1 MILAQ
6 QGFNLFYQ
14 FWIHTEVIHRMP
26 AWFEYLFNT
35 PSHHRVHHAS
45 NGIYLDRNYAGV
57 LMVWDRWFG
66 TFVQENDAEVPH
78 YGIVKNIETH
88 NPLGIAFHE
97 WRTMARDV
105 AASRSLREAIGV
117 VFGPPGWRSD
127 GSGLT
132 SKNIRAAALGSPNAR

>member
-1 MILAQ
+1 
-6 QGFNLFYQ
+6 
-14 FWIHTEVIHRMP
+14 
-26 AWFEYLFNT
+26 
-35 PSHHRVHHAS
+35 
-45 NGIYLDRNYAGV
+45 
-57 LMVWDRWFG
+57 
-66 TFVQENDAEVPH
+66 
-78 YGIVKNIETH
+78 VKNIETH